1 MRDKGTA
8 SREYLSITQGQCGN
22 GGNISN
28 NTGKSIKAK
37 GIKGKRNGD
46 DVKNGVIG
54 NRVTSSTDKMIKEYR
69 GLTRQKEDKKLVVE

>member
-1 MRDKGTA
+1 MRTGEISAT
-8 SREYLSITQGQCGN
+8 TQAKV
-22 GGNISN
+22 S
-28 NTGKSIKAK
+28 KAK